1 MKAVIIYRPESD
13 HARAVEDYLRD
24 FSRQTGRELETMDPD
39 TSDGAE
45 LCRVYDIVEYPSVIA
60 LSDDGQLQNN
70 WRGLP
75 LPTISELS
83 YYT

>member
-1 MKAVIIYRPESD
+1 MKATIIYKAESD

-24 FSRQTGRELETMDPD
+24 FLMRTGREIETVDPD
-39 TSDGAE
+39 SVDGAN
-45 LCRVYDIVEYPSVIA
+45 LCRVYDIVEYPSVLA
-60 LSDDGQLQNN
+60 MSDEGQLLNS